1 MFKIFENLVSKTY
14 SYFTKTVPN
23 SNLLEK
29 NPKRVPLR
37 SIFRINPNEYKFL
50 SPIKLICLGGSG
62 F

>member
-14 SYFTKTVPN
+14 SYYTKTVPN

-29 NPKRVPLR
+29 NLKKSSL
-37 SIFRINPNEYKFL
+37 E
-50 SPIKLICLGGSG
+50 IC